1 MADEPVTRAEAERR
15 GEVERGWLSVSERGS
30 VLGIRFF
37 VWCTTALGRAPARFF
52 LRFVALYYVLFH
64 GVGRRAS
71 ADYLRRIYG
80 QATFAMT
87 YRHILRFSEALLDR
101 AFIVSG
107 KDRYFSVT
115 RNGSEN
121 LLRLRREK
129 RGAILLGAHVGSF
142 EAMRLQSNKEALP
155 LHILGHFSNARMLN
169 AALDEL
175 NPGLNARV
183 IPIDDANAHFGL
195 RIRDLVRGGDM
206 IGILG
211 DRVGP
216 DTRAVKARF
225 LGDEASF
232 PAGPFLLAALLKCPI
247 YLTFGL
253 YHAPNRYDLY
263 CEPFAEEVVLPRER
277 REEALK
283 EHVQRF
289 ADRLEHFVRLAP
301 DNWFNFYDFWK

>member
-1 MADEPVTRAEAERR
+1 MD
-15 GEVERGWLSVSERGS
+15 GWLSVSERGS

-37 VWCTTALGRAPARFF
+37 VWSTTALGRGPARFF

-64 GVGRRAS
+64 HVGRRAS
-71 ADYLRRIYG
+71 RDYLRRIHG
-80 QATFAMT
+80 RATFAMQ
-87 YRHILRFSEALLDR
+87 YEHVLRFSEALLDR

-107 KDRYFSVT
+107 KDHYFTVT
-115 RNGSEN
+115 SNGHDHLDR
-121 LLRLRREK
+121 LLREK
-129 RGAILLGAHVGSF
+129 RGAILLGAHLGSF
-142 EAMRLQSNKEALP
+142 EAMRLQSAKEALP

-169 AALDEL
+169 AALEKL

-183 IPIDDANAHFGL
+183 IPIDDSNVHFGL
-195 RIRDLVRGGDM
+195 RIRDLVRAGDM

-263 CEPFAEEVVLPRER
+263 CEPFVEEVVLPRER
-277 REEALK
+277 REEALR

-301 DNWFNFYDFWK
+301 YNWFNFYDFWK